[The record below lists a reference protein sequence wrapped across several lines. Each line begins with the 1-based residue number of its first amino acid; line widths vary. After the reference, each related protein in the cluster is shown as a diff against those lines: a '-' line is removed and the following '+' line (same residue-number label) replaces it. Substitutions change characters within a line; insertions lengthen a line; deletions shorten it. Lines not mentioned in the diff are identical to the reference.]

1 MTLKDHTYKAYYS
14 KAVDDIANDFYLP
27 SLAVSKRYDRA
38 TGYFGSTVYLLSWS
52 KLKEFVEGGG
62 HMRIIC
68 SPYLTEQDQSAI
80 QEGTSSLSSPE
91 LHDKLFK
98 EFIEIFSRDTLSSPE
113 RVLACLISNGVI
125 EIRIATGKDD
135 PNRLFHD
142 KVGIFYDDYSAVGFR
157 GSINE
162 TFKGISDDG
171 NFESFDV
178 FTSWGDTND
187 ICRLKGIENEF
198 NKIWNNEND
207 KIQTFEIP
215 DSIKDLISSHAKK
228 ESHWTEALEEVK
240 ATINKAEQWSAD
252 KRKSG
257 RKPRKHQLNALELW
271 DKTGRRGIF
280 EHATGSGK
288 TFSAMCA
295 IRKEL
300 EIGHP
305 VLVLVPSVGLL
316 DQWRKEI
323 AETIDGID
331 INYLLCGGGNNQ
343 WKEGSILNTYSR
355 PHKPTLKRIII
366 ATMVTAAS
374 EEFRAKLVQSQEL
387 FIVADEV
394 HRTGSSGNRKLFSIE
409 SGARL
414 GLSAT
419 PRRYGD
425 PEGTL
430 AILDYFG
437 GIIQPPYTLKNAID
451 DNNLCKYFYH
461 PNIVRLTEEE
471 QKLWDDISQTISTTY
486 ARLVGT
492 ADSLSILDNDRFKTL
507 LLKRARIVKNAKNK
521 VELAKKI
528 LLENYTKGSRWIVY
542 CDNQGQMYEVLK
554 SLEGTHIRAYEYHS
568 ELEKE
573 RKTETLKYFESIGGV
588 VVSIKCLD
596 EGIDIPATTHALIL
610 ASSQNPREFIQRR
623 GRVLRK
629 SSNKNFAFLYDA
641 IVIPSNFAKTDKQDR
656 IVETELTRAIQFG
669 EWSEDK
675 KCIVDL
681 RLLAIDQEIDF
692 NNLKNTG
699 IEDE

>member
-1 MTLKDHTYKAYYS
+1 
-14 KAVDDIANDFYLP
+14 
-27 SLAVSKRYDRA
+27 
-38 TGYFGSTVYLLSWS
+38 
-52 KLKEFVEGGG
+52 
-62 HMRIIC
+62 
-68 SPYLTEQDQSAI
+68 
-80 QEGTSSLSSPE
+80 
-91 LHDKLFK
+91 
-98 EFIEIFSRDTLSSPE
+98 
-113 RVLACLISNGVI
+113 
-125 EIRIATGKDD
+125 
-135 PNRLFHD
+135 
-142 KVGIFYDDYSAVGFR
+142 
-157 GSINE
+157 
-162 TFKGISDDG
+162 
-171 NFESFDV
+171 
-178 FTSWGDTND
+178 
-187 ICRLKGIENEF
+187 
-198 NKIWNNEND
+198 
-207 KIQTFEIP
+207 
-215 DSIKDLISSHAKK
+215 
-228 ESHWTEALEEVK
+228 
-240 ATINKAEQWSAD
+240 
-252 KRKSG
+252 
-257 RKPRKHQLNALELW
+257 
-271 DKTGRRGIF
+271 
-280 EHATGSGK
+280 
-288 TFSAMCA
+288 
-295 IRKEL
+295 
-300 EIGHP
+300 
-305 VLVLVPSVGLL
+305 
-316 DQWRKEI
+316 
-323 AETIDGID
+323 
-331 INYLLCGGGNNQ
+331 
-343 WKEGSILNTYSR
+343 
-355 PHKPTLKRIII
+355 
-366 ATMVTAAS
+366 MVTAAS

-425 PEGTL
+425 PEGTQ